1 MHNFHYRDDKLFCED
16 LPLERIANEVG
27 TPCYIY
33 SLTTLQRHF
42 RVFDSAFL
50 GIDHLICFSVKS
62 NSNIAILRLFAS
74 MGGGTDIVSSGELF
88 RSLKA
93 GVPPEKIVYSGVGKR
108 DEDIEYALRSNI
120 LMFNVE
126 SMQEI
131 EAINRIAGRL
141 GKKAPIA
148 LRVNP
153 DVDPMT
159 HPYISTGLK
168 ENKFGLD
175 IKDALSCYVKIAS
188 LPNITIRGVDCHI
201 GSQLTDVSPFIDA
214 LKKIR
219 TLINALRK
227 NGIEISYLDLGGG
240 LGITY
245 FDEMPPDPEE
255 YAAAVLEILRDL
267 NLTLILEPGRAIVGN
282 AGILL
287 AKVIYVKHSGSKRF
301 VIIDAAMNDL
311 IRPALYHSYH
321 AIKPVIRRDAKSF
334 IVDVVGPICE
344 SSDFIAKERSLPE
357 VSQGDLLAIMSAGA
371 YGFAMSSNYNSR
383 VKACEVLV
391 NGEQMHIIR
400 ERESY
405 EDLIKGERI
414 PDFIAL
420 GRETS

>member
-1 MHNFHYRDDKLFCED
+1 MHDFHYCDDKLFCEK
-16 LPLERIANEVG
+16 LPLEHIANEVG
-27 TPCYIY
+27 TPCYVY
-33 SLTTLQRHF
+33 SLATLQRHF
-42 RVFDSAFL
+42 RVFDSAFS
-50 GIDHLICFSVKS
+50 GIDHLTCFSVKS
-62 NSNIAILRLFAS
+62 NSNIAILRLFSS

-108 DEDIEYALRSNI
+108 DEDIEYALRSDI
-120 LMFNVE
+120 LMFNAE

-141 GKKAPIA
+141 GKKAPVA

-175 IKDALSCYVKIAS
+175 INDALACYVKAAS
-188 LPNITIRGVDCHI
+188 LPNISIRGVDCHI
-201 GSQLTDVSPFIDA
+201 GSQLTDASPFIDA
-214 LKKIR
+214 LKKIKN
-219 TLINALRK
+219 LINALQK

-245 FDEMPPDPEE
+245 YDEIPPEPKE
-255 YAAAVLEILRDL
+255 YATAVLNTLNDL
-267 NLTLILEPGRAIVGN
+267 NLKLIFEPGRVIVGN

-287 AKVIYVKHSGSKRF
+287 ARVIYIKNSGSKQF
-301 VIIDAAMNDL
+301 IIIDAAMNDL
-311 IRPALYHSYH
+311 IRPALYHSFH
-321 AIKPVIRRDAKSF
+321 SIKPVIQRNVEHFTA
-334 IVDVVGPICE
+334 DVVGPICE
-344 SSDFIAKERSLPE
+344 SSDFMAKERLLPD

-383 VKACEVLV
+383 VKACEILV
-391 NGEQMHIIR
+391 DGEQMHIIR

-420 GRETS
+420 EGGAL